1 MNKLAFKLDLKEVLE
16 LLDAT
21 FKPTKGKATQRPP
34 TPLVGTSKGNMGI
47 MLFLYILEMIL

>member
-16 LLDAT
+16 LLDAA

-34 TPLVGTSKGNMGI
+34 TPLVGTSKDNMGI